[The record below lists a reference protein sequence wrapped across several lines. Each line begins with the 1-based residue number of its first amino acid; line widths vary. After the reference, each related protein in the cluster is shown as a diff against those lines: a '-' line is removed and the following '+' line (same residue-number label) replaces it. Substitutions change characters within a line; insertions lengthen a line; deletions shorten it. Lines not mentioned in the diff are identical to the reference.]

1 MNANAPHRKVL
12 APFPAAGQPERFSPA
27 PGRRRGPGGTA
38 GPFPP
43 LGFRMVLLPSRPAAV
58 AVPAT
63 AVATDTV
70 AAGSSSRIVSW
81 AVAVARSVAAGVAA
95 RTTAARVTGAVHAA
109 AGLDPMAAPTA
120 GAALAAPVAT
130 RGAWVGLN
138 SSLPCDKGSPAGFRL
153 PRIAA
158 ADWSRPGPASA
169 GQG

>member
-1 MNANAPHRKVL
+1 MHVCRRLHPHHERERAAPQGAGAFP

-43 LGFRMVLLPSRPAAV
+43 LGFRMVLLPSRPV

-63 AVATDTV
+63 AVATATV

-81 AVAVARSVAAGVAA
+81 AVAVARSVAAGGTA
-95 RTTAARVTGAVHAA
+95 RTTAARVTGAGHAA
-109 AGLDPMAAPTA
+109 AGLAPMAAPTA

-130 RGAWVGLN
+130 TLV
-138 SSLPCDKGSPAGFRL
+138 
-153 PRIAA
+153 
-158 ADWSRPGPASA
+158 PASGRA
-169 GQG
+169 VAAPAAVAAL